1 MADVDALVA
10 ALTIEEEAALTA
22 GADFMSTV
30 AIERLAIPKDL
41 MHAIDLDVVAARE
54 SPDGK

>member
-22 GADFMSTV
+22 ADFMSTV

-54 SPDGK
+54 SPHGQ